1 MSKEIINIVIAD
13 DNRFFCEAL
22 KDSLNVHEE
31 FNITQTFTDLDALIT
46 YLNNYKI
53 DVLIL
58 DVNFNGK
65 NSLDFIDKIKIHPF
79 KIITLTTLNNEY
91 IKDNALASGVDKFV
105 GKDEDFSDF
114 KDIILEVYAT
124 NKKKK
129 SSSKSKVI
137 VDDKTIT
144 KRKINI
150 LEALYKYSDKNEK
163 ELSEILNISVS
174 SLKTHKRELF
184 EITNTKSTPEL
195 IKYGIQKGLIV
206 A

>member
-31 FNITQTFTDLDALIT
+31 FNIIQTFTDLDELIA
-46 YLNNYKI
+46 YLNNYKF

-65 NSLDFIDKIKIHPF
+65 NSLDFIDKIKTHHF

-91 IKDNALASGVDKFV
+91 IKDSALTSGVDKFV
-105 GKDEDFSDF
+105 GKNEDFNDF
-114 KDIILEVYAT
+114 KNIILEVYST
-124 NKKKK
+124 DKKKK
-129 SSSKSKVI
+129 SSSKGKI
-137 VDDKTIT
+137 TVDNKTIT
-144 KRKINI
+144 KRKIYI
-150 LEALYKYSDKNEK
+150 LEALYKHSDKNEK